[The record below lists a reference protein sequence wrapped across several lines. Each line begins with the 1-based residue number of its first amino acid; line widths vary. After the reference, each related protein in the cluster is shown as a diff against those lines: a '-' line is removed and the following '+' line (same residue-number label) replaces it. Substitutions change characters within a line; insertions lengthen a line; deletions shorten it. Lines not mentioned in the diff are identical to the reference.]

1 MKIRLESVVDRPFD
15 WQETLTLDADVL
27 GHSDLESL
35 GDIAVRGRVSSLS
48 GGYLLE
54 ATLSYIQTLR
64 CNRCLERF
72 DLPVSTEVKLM
83 LEVSEPSELSPDLE
97 LVPDD
102 LGLLQLSDLDLE
114 TLPIW
119 LEQLH
124 LAVPMKPLCRDDCG
138 GLCSTCGARL
148 DDEAC
153 SCKPSV
159 DPRWAALA
167 ALSGGPA
174 SEH

>member
-1 MKIRLESVVDRPFD
+1 MKIRLESVVDHPFD
-15 WQETLTLDADVL
+15 WQETLTIEADEL

-35 GDIAVRGRVSSLS
+35 GDVAVRSRVSPLH

-83 LEVSEPSELSPDLE
+83 LEVCEPSELPPDLE
-97 LVPDD
+97 LAVDD
-102 LGLLQLSDLDLE
+102 LGVLQLSDPDLE
-114 TLPIW
+114 TRPIW

-138 GLCSTCGARL
+138 GLCSICGARV

-153 SCKPSV
+153 SCTPSV

-167 ALSGGPA
+167 ALSGGSTP
-174 SEH
+174 EQ